1 MDFNFMVSQRVK
13 RRVQPK
19 QDDERKDKNAV
30 HVQFHRTAK
39 ITVSEK
45 QECPYEPAARAGDS
59 EYVLQQ
65 AHAEDFAVKGGDYDR
80 CKKNPGQK
88 HETTEAS

>member
-1 MDFNFMVSQRVK
+1 MVSQHVK

-45 QECPYEPAARAGDS
+45 QECPRDPTTRAGDAK
-59 EYVLQQ
+59 YVLQQ
-65 AHAEDFAVKGGDYDR
+65 AHTEDFMVKGRNHG
-80 CKKNPGQK
+80 
-88 HETTEAS
+88 